1 MDEDGLVAQRGQ
13 RRKRAQ
19 KPALLF
25 HDFGESANFDKQLE
39 TLWAT
44 DRRRAATTLSA
55 DALRRFDTA
64 DPSELLQ
71 VEQINYPITNLC
83 RAFVNKNIKVFP
95 LSIITRPAARSRPS
109 Y

>member
-13 RRKRAQ
+13 RRKRAE

-25 HDFGESANFDKQLE
+25 HDFGESAQFDTRLE
-39 TLWAT
+39 ALWAT
-44 DRRRAATTLSA
+44 DRRRVTTTLSV
-55 DALRRFDTA
+55 DALRRLDTA

-83 RAFVNKNIKVFP
+83 RAFVNKNIKVSAFP
-95 LSIITRPAARSRPS
+95 IYEYS
-109 Y
+109 YTTCTSM